1 MKKLLQ
7 DLSKTIKDNWKVIL
21 TILIVIGLLSNYSEI
36 KKGIIDG
43 WSENEPTD
51 KELEEI
57 KADQAVKI
65 HEGYFAF
72 CGASGAIPTGKKII
86 VQGKEY
92 DEGCA
97 ICPVLDGPSIANL
110 AMEGTSGTYGEFNVS
125 KNFQS
130 PDGTDK
136 TVWSFFWYY
145 DSTKLIPQ
153 FNPSTEQWELL
164 PPVNRA
170 FVVNL
175 DSASTSESNMFAM
188 PGVIFDTTSTGIVLA
203 KVYGPLN
210 EAAVP
215 LRKAIPVKSGM
226 TSITAAKEGFPYPVG
241 TPVPVSKLSK
251 EIQDIQKEKQ

>member
-1 MKKLLQ
+1 MKKMSIIVVSLLVT
-7 DLSKTIKDNWKVIL
+7 LFSCKSKTEDIK
-21 TILIVIGLLSNYSEI
+21 S
-36 KKGIIDG
+36 
-43 WSENEPTD
+43 D
-51 KELEEI
+51 K
-57 KADQAVKI
+57 AVKI
-65 HEGYFAF
+65 HEGSFAF
-72 CGASGAIPTGKKII
+72 CGASAAVPTGKKIV
-86 VQGKEY
+86 VQGVEY
-92 DEGCA
+92 NEGCA
-97 ICPVLDGPSIANL
+97 ICPVLTGPSISNL
-110 AMEGTSGTYGEFNVS
+110 AMEGVSGTFGKFNVGE
-125 KNFQS
+125 NFQT

-136 TVWSFFWYY
+136 TIWSLFWYY

-153 FNPSTEQWELL
+153 FNPATKEWELL

-241 TPVPVSKLSK
+241 TPVPISQLSK
-251 EIQDIQKEKQ
+251 DLQDKKQ

>member
-1 MKKLLQ
+1 MKKMSIIVVSLLVT
-7 DLSKTIKDNWKVIL
+7 LISCKTKTETVEDIK
-21 TILIVIGLLSNYSEI
+21 S
-36 KKGIIDG
+36 
-43 WSENEPTD
+43 D
-51 KELEEI
+51 K
-57 KADQAVKI
+57 AVKI
-65 HEGYFAF
+65 HEGSFAF
-72 CGASGAIPTGKKII
+72 CGASGAVPTGKKII

-97 ICPVLDGPSIANL
+97 ICPVLTGPSISNL
-110 AMEGTSGTYGEFNVS
+110 AMEGVSGTFGKFNVGE
-125 KNFQS
+125 NFQT

-136 TVWSFFWYY
+136 TIWSLFWYY

-153 FNPSTEQWELL
+153 FNPATKEWELL

-215 LRKAIPVKSGM
+215 LRKAIPVESGM
-226 TSITAAKEGFPYPVG
+226 KSITAAKEGFPYPVG
-241 TPVPVSKLSK
+241 TPVPISDLSK
-251 EIQDIQKEKQ
+251 ELQKKNK